1 MENKDTIVQCCAS
14 YHSFPTLE
22 SFWLNFEIFLRT
34 VWAFCWLLFQPNNQ
48 KLSNSRFN
56 LLRTSKLSICKHL
69 KPVESCCSLTGHLKL
84 KPSQKLSKTF
94 LGSNSKARS
103 TVNKKHTIS
112 DVLRACAAWERIP
125 VNSSFFFMDR
135 SLSFVTFA
143 SSFSKDSLFS
153 VVFC

>member
-1 MENKDTIVQCCAS
+1 MLVMGNKGIIVQCCAS
-14 YHSFPTLE
+14 CHSFPTLE
-22 SFWLNFEIFLRT
+22 RFWLNFEIFLRT
-34 VWAFCWLLFQPNNQ
+34 FWAFCWLLFQPNNQ
-48 KLSNSRFN
+48 KLSNSPFT
-56 LLRTSKLSICKHL
+56 LLRTLA
-69 KPVESCCSLTGHLKL
+69 SCCSLTGHLKW

-94 LGSNSKARS
+94 LGSNGKARS
-103 TVNKKHTIS
+103 TVNTKHTIS